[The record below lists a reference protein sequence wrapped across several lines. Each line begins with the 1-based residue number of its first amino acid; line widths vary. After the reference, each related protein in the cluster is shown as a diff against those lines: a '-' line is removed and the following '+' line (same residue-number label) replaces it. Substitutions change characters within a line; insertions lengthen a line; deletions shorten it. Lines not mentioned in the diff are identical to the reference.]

1 MVIKRH
7 GTPHASRYAPL
18 SEGGWTML
26 RRLRWVPA
34 GVFAVVLFGQ
44 GAALAQPILSPGV
57 SSQAVHSQLLRVAK
71 KKPIDKS
78 CLMICEK
85 WGDDGCLKWVM
96 KCKGDTGYPSR
107 GGSNTRK

>member
-1 MVIKRH
+1 M
-7 GTPHASRYAPL
+7 S
-18 SEGGWTML
+18 
-26 RRLRWVPA
+26 RRLGWVLA
-34 GVFAVVLFGQ
+34 CTFAIVLFGQ
-44 GAALAQPILSPGV
+44 GAALAHPIFSPGA
-57 SSQAVHSQLLRVAK
+57 SAQLGPSQLHRVAK